1 MRPSAQQRGMAIIS
15 ALLIAAVVA
24 VIAAGM
30 ISRQSVFTRE
40 LESLQQRAQGQ
51 GVLQA
56 GLAWSREVLA
66 EQRRVDPLVRLDQ
79 GWARPIAGLPV
90 GEHGAVFQGRL
101 EDEQGKFNLRNL
113 VVEEQPDEQALAT
126 FERLC
131 ALIGL
136 AAPVAQAIAARVID
150 GYPRR
155 QAPVAEAVHGFDSGR
170 ATSPGAASRPVPA
183 RRPMLRSLDQLA
195 VPGLDAEGL
204 ARLRRVATVLPA
216 NTWINGNT
224 ASAEVLAAQVPG
236 LSVDKARQLIA
247 ERDGGRWFVNRGDF
261 VNRLQMPHVVLES
274 VPVGITSD
282 WFRLHGAAR
291 SGSREVRLEALLLR
305 GQAPLAQVVWARVGA

>member
-1 MRPSAQQRGMAIIS
+1 MNGHRQRGMAIIS
-15 ALLIAAVVA
+15 ALLIVTVVA
-24 VIAAGM
+24 VIAAGLIARQSAFIRALESEQLRIQAGWM
-30 ISRQSVFTRE
+30 LRGGLEWSRQLL
-40 LESLQQRAQGQ
+40 LED
-51 GVLQA
+51 
-56 GLAWSREVLA
+56 SR
-66 EQRRVDPLVRLDQ
+66 RDPLTRLDQ
-79 GWARPIAGLPV
+79 RWAQPMRGLRLSSAELPFN
-90 GEHGAVFQGRL
+90 GQL

-113 VVEEQPDEQALAT
+113 VVEEQPDAQALAT

-136 AAPVAQAIAARVID
+136 AAPVAQAIAARVVD

-282 WFRLHGAAR
+282 WFRLHGVAR